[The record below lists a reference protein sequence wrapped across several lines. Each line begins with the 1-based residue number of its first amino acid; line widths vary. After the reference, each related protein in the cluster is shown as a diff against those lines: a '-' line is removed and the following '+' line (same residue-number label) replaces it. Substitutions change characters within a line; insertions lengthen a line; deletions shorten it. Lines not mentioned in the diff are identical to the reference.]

1 MKTTTERLRVADSE
15 PLVLAVSAISDF
27 LWPEFIRESK
37 PHVSYIEDRFDIKQ
51 LSRFGKELFEFF
63 YCGGDVNP
71 LVSFDDIEE
80 YFRNKQEGTQIKQP
94 KKYKPE
100 NALWAQ
106 ILSDVADHPSY
117 SVLQQVCAGDHFNSG
132 NNAVC
137 VLNELSNV
145 VENMLEA
152 SPAAHD
158 ALTNK
163 TNELNEVRAQFVK
176 AMGKGETKKA
186 AELRQ
191 KGKELGQEIEN
202 ALLGAHADFKP
213 AISNSIEQ
221 GVKQAKD
228 IENAMSFLAGDQKGV
243 GVRLTNVEEK
253 NKLARKLRSNRK
265 LIQFAQRLGALK
277 RCWTDR
283 KRAKRVQSKYSDIV
297 GAKLSNDVTRSFISE
312 IALAGTPQGRKLF
325 ALKHAERTLLTK
337 DYEAKSKDVGKG
349 PVVMYIDISGS
360 MSGASELW
368 SKAIAYVVAEECLK
382 TNRDAHVHLFDV
394 SVEHSIKLKPGG
406 SNADLLQFIM
416 EWFTRGGT
424 SFNEVMKNAYS
435 RQDIDPKADILI
447 ITDGEAEV
455 RGDIVRRFNLFK
467 TENSIDVHAF
477 CIGTQSKTLSAFCD
491 TVQIVNT
498 SEDADSS
505 DLFLKAID

>member
-100 NALWAQ
+100 NALWTQ

-191 KGKELGQEIEN
+191 KGKELGQE
-202 ALLGAHADFKP
+202 
-213 AISNSIEQ
+213 
-221 GVKQAKD
+221 

-337 DYEAKSKDVGKG
+337 DYEAKSKDVAKG